1 MCLLSAPPS
10 LHLMFSFFRK
20 KSPAPLA
27 YSAQLLQVISTSRLE
42 ALRLD
47 NDFVAVPHLL
57 LAMLRE
63 EDATVVPALEQLL
76 VSPLL
81 FEYRLASE
89 VAGIRLTSK
98 RLSPTARLPLTIE
111 LEDMLEQAHEVAVLL
126 EAPEVEAVHILL
138 PMLRQTDST
147 AALAAS
153 EFGLTHDVLVAWLR
167 REVA

>member
-1 MCLLSAPPS
+1 
-10 LHLMFSFFRK
+10 MFSFFRK
-20 KSPAPLA
+20 KRHVLPAF
-27 YSAQLLQVISTSRLE
+27 SAGLQQVLSTSRIE

-89 VAGIRLTSK
+89 VAGIRLTNK
-98 RLSPTARLPLTIE
+98 RPSPTARLPLTVE
-111 LEDMLEQAHEVAVLL
+111 LEEMIRQAYEVAAQL
-126 EAPEVEAVHILL
+126 EAPEVEALHLLL

-147 AALAAS
+147 AALAAG

>member
-1 MCLLSAPPS
+1 
-10 LHLMFSFFRK
+10 MFSFFRNRR
-20 KSPAPLA
+20 PVPLA
-27 YSAQLLQVISTSRLE
+27 FSARLQEVIGTSRLE

-47 NDFVAVPHLL
+47 NDFVAVPHLV
-57 LAMLRE
+57 LAMLHE

-89 VAGIRLTSK
+89 VAGIRLTTK
-98 RLSPTARLPLTIE
+98 RPSATARLPLTIE
-111 LEDMLEQAHEVAVLL
+111 LEDMIRQSYEVAALL
-126 EAPEVEAVHILL
+126 EAPEVEALHILL

-147 AALAAS
+147 AALAAR
-153 EFGLTHDVLVAWLR
+153 EFGLTHDVLVQWLR

>member
-1 MCLLSAPPS
+1 
-10 LHLMFSFFRK
+10 MFSFFRK
-20 KSPAPLA
+20 KRLVLPAF
-27 YSAQLLQVISTSRLE
+27 SAGLQQVISTSRIE

-63 EDATVVPALEQLL
+63 EDVTVVPALEQLL

-98 RLSPTARLPLTIE
+98 RLSPTARLPLTVE
-111 LEDMLEQAHEVAVLL
+111 LEEMIRQSYEVAAQL
-126 EAPEVEAVHILL
+126 EAPEVEALHLLL

-147 AALAAS
+147 AALAAG
-153 EFGLTHDVLVAWLR
+153 EFGLTHDVLVEWLR
-167 REVA
+167 REMA